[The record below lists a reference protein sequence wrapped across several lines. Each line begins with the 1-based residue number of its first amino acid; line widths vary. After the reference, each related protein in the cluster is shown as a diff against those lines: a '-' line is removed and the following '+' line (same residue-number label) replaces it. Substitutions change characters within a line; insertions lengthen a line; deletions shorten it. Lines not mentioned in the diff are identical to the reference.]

1 MDLMLPD
8 SGLLFWM
15 TIIFAIVFFI
25 LAKFG
30 FPIITGMVEKRN
42 KRIDDALSAARVAE
56 EALERLS
63 QEQERILSETRTEQ
77 AQMLQEAAS
86 QRDAMIARAREDA
99 RLQADALIK
108 EAKERINEEKE
119 TAMRDVRREV
129 ALMSISIAE
138 KVVRKEM
145 SSEKGQ
151 KEFIDRMVAEML
163 DNEKTSSSEA
173 VN

>member
-63 QEQERILSETRTEQ
+63 QEQERIIAETKAQQ
-77 AQMLQEAAS
+77 AAILQEAAAE
-86 QRDAMIARAREDA
+86 RERIIASAQNQAREEAGRIVEEA
-99 RLQADALIK
+99 RQ
-108 EAKERINEEKE
+108 RINEEKE
-119 TAMRDVRREV
+119 A
-129 ALMSISIAE
+129 ALKDA
-138 KVVRKEM
+138 RKELALI
-145 SSEKGQ
+145 SLAVADKVLRKELSDDKAQ
-151 KEFIDRMVAEML
+151 KELVDRLVDE
-163 DNEKTSSSEA
+163 
-173 VN
+173 VV

>member
-108 EAKERINEEKE
+108 ESKERINEEKE
-119 TAMRDVRREV
+119 AAMRDVRREV

>member
-77 AQMLQEAAS
+77 ARMLQEAAS

-119 TAMRDVRREV
+119 AALRDVRREV

-173 VN
+173 VS